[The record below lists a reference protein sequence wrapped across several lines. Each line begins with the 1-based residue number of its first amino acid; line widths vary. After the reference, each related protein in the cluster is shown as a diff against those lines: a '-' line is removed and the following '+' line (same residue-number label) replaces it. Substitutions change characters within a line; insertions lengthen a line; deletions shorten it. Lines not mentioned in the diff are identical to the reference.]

1 MITNF
6 NHELA
11 EYMDLSWQNKSF
23 CVIFVFEREKC
34 SI

>member
-23 CVIFVFEREKC
+23 CVIVILCHFRF
-34 SI
+34 